1 MTIHVVHFT
10 PCHLPHSL
18 SSASGS
24 KLVSVSP
31 KSGPKLSKARGDLIL
46 LSKGLDLS
54 WLPIDQDLPLEDNL
68 SMIAR
73 RELSQ
78 KSIST
83 SIGFWVQADGALGS
97 GEPNHE

>member
-1 MTIHVVHFT
+1 MA
-10 PCHLPHSL
+10 P
-18 SSASGS
+18 
-24 KLVSVSP
+24 
-31 KSGPKLSKARGDLIL
+31 
-46 LSKGLDLS
+46 
-54 WLPIDQDLPLEDNL
+54 NL